1 MTAEGDFHNLA
12 GARGNHTFK
21 GCHGETAAERGVGK
35 GQAKGGINQ
44 SNIGKLQLYEEEEPY
59 DAIKLLFCT
68 HFTEDLQKGCS
79 TWLSLMIVFYFSLT
93 IFLKRQKK

>member
-12 GARGNHTFK
+12 GARGNHTFT

-35 GQAKGGINQ
+35 GQAKRGINQ
-44 SNIGKLQLYEEEEPY
+44 SNVGKLQLYEEEEPY
-59 DAIKLLFCT
+59 DAITLLFCT